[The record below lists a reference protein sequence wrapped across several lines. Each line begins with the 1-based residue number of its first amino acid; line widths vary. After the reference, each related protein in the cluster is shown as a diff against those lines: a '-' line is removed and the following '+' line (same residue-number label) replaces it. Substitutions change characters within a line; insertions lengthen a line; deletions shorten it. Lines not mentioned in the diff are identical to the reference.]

1 MMRNKEKIKVKGMGD
16 NKAILISVEE
26 VGASKDLTLKIF
38 LKVLL
43 EVEEVEVDKEE
54 VEEAEED
61 SKMMVQDFL
70 EEIVFSNNKR
80 NNQRNWIY

>member
-1 MMRNKEKIKVKGMGD
+1 MMRNKEKIKVKGMVD
-16 NKAILISVEE
+16 NKVILISVEE

-43 EVEEVEVDKEE
+43 EAEEVEVDKEE

-70 EEIVFSNNKR
+70 EEMVFSNNKR